1 MSKISSRID
10 LALHKPVHTNE
21 NRKTAVCITD
31 GNPSTCWTST
41 LYPAYAQID
50 LRGCYRLSR
59 IVIRTPAEGATLF
72 DVYASADGV
81 NFSRIAQKV
90 EEMTCPPEGDAFS
103 VDCEARFL
111 RVRVTYNN
119 AADGASLRGV
129 EAYGE
134 PCGQRC
140 EPAAFIPPEDFEQ
153 SAYNV
158 PITQEDTLQEVRELI
173 AYTIGEARA
182 DWFTLRLAE
191 NDRKPGQ
198 MGRDYFL
205 LSDEDGK
212 IVIEG
217 RTGVCLATGFNH
229 YLKYCCNAH
238 VSQMSKQVG
247 LPDEPVP
254 VGEPVRRETPF
265 QTRYSYNYCTLSYT
279 MAFWGESEWKREL
292 YWLAMNGV
300 NLVLDIT
307 AQEEVWRR
315 FLHALGYSHMECK
328 DFIAGPAYYA
338 WAYMANISGFGGP
351 VHDSWFAARTSLARR
366 NHLLMRRLGMQPVL
380 QGYSGMVPA
389 DIKQKEKVRDAK
401 VIKQGL
407 WNGFPRPA
415 MLKTTTGA
423 YRRLARLFYRCQRE
437 VFGDVSRYYATDPFH
452 EGGRNGG
459 MSPKKMAQVVLDE
472 MLQNNPQSVWV
483 IQSWGENPSKAL
495 LHGLRGRKEH
505 ALVLDLY
512 AEARPHWETW
522 AGGEFDQTP
531 WLWCMLNNFGGRM
544 GLNGHMDTV
553 ASEVARAA
561 NTASCM
567 AGIGITPEATFS
579 NPVLFDLFFETIW
592 SETPEQLSPIDP
604 DEWLAHYARRRYG
617 AESSAAREAFRV
629 LRTTVY
635 NPSLNHNGEGAPES
649 VVNARPAFEIR
660 SASSWGT
667 AVIGYDKHEFERAV
681 QLLLEDYDTLRQSDG
696 YLFDLA
702 DCLKQVLSNTAQ
714 EYHNTMVQAYRKK
727 NLAVFDDYSTRFFR
741 LIGLTEQV
749 LGTRREFLLGT
760 WLRGARE
767 LAEGTDDFTHD
778 LYEFNARALITTWG
792 SLRQAN
798 GGGLRDYSNKQWA
811 GLTHDFY
818 RPRWEKWVA
827 LRRAELTG
835 EAKDR
840 RSEMEQA
847 EDWFR
852 MEWKWVLGRS
862 PYPAEVNGL
871 DLKEL
876 AQQALAF
883 SF

>member
-1 MSKISSRID
+1 MPMEPHAAD

-21 NRKTAVCITD
+21 NRETASCITD
-31 GNPSTCWTST
+31 GSPATRWISM

-50 LRGCYRLSR
+50 LEGCYRLSKVA
-59 IVIRTPAEGATLF
+59 IHTPMQGASLY
-72 DVYASADGV
+72 DIYASTDGV
-81 NFSRIAQKV
+81 NFTRIAQKT
-90 EEMTCPPEGDAFS
+90 EETSCPPEGDVFS

-111 RVRVTYNN
+111 RVRITYNSV
-119 AADGASLRGV
+119 ADGAALCGV
-129 EAYGE
+129 EVYGE
-134 PCGQRC
+134 PSGRAE
-140 EPAAFIPPEDFEQ
+140 EPAAFVPPEAFEQ
-153 SAYNV
+153 SEYNV
-158 PITQEDTLQEVRELI
+158 PVTQEDTLHEVWELI
-173 AYTIGEARA
+173 AYTVGEARA
-182 DWFTLRLAE
+182 GWFTLRLAE
-191 NDRKPGQ
+191 NDRKPG
-198 MGRDYFL
+198 RDYFTL
-205 LSDEDGK
+205 ADENGK
-212 IVIEG
+212 IAITG
-217 RTGVCLATGFNH
+217 RTGVCLAVGFNH

-238 VSQMSKQVG
+238 VSQMSKQVS

-254 VGEPVRRETPF
+254 AGEGVRRETPF

-279 MAFWGESEWKREL
+279 MAFWGEAEWKREL

-315 FLHALGYSHMECK
+315 FLSALGYSHMECK

-351 VHDSWFAARTSLARR
+351 VHDNWFAARTSLARR

-380 QGYSGMVPA
+380 QGYSGMAPS
-389 DIKQKEKVRDAK
+389 DIKQKMRDAR
-401 VIKQGL
+401 VIPQGL

-423 YRRLARLFYRCQRE
+423 YRRLAQLFYRCQRA
-437 VFGDVSRYYATDPFH
+437 VFGDVSHYYATDPFH
-452 EGGRNGG
+452 EGGRSGG
-459 MSPKKMAQVVLDE
+459 MSPQKMAQFVLDG
-472 MLQNNPQSVWV
+472 MLQNDPQSVWV
-483 IQSWGENPSKAL
+483 IQSWGSNPSKAL

-544 GLNGHMDTV
+544 GLNGHMDTI

-561 NTASCM
+561 NTAKCM

-592 SETPEQLSPIDP
+592 SETPETLQPIDP
-604 DEWLAHYARRRYG
+604 DAWLAGYARRRYG
-617 AESSAAREAFRV
+617 AESEAAREAFRL
-629 LRTTVY
+629 LRKTVY

-649 VVNARPAFEIR
+649 VVNARPASRIC

-667 AVIGYDKHEFERAV
+667 AIIGYDKHEFERAV
-681 QLLLEDYDTLRQSDG
+681 RLLLEDYDRLKQSDG

-702 DCLKQVLSNTAQ
+702 DCLKQLLSNTAQ
-714 EYHNTMVQAYRKK
+714 EYHSTMVRAYWKR
-727 NLAVFDDYSTRFFR
+727 NLAVFDDYSSRFFR

-760 WLRGARE
+760 WLGGARA
-767 LAEGTDDFTHD
+767 LAAGTDDFTRD

-792 SLRQAN
+792 ALQQAN
-798 GGGLRDYSNKQWA
+798 RGGLRDYSNKQWA
-811 GLTHDFY
+811 GLTHDY
-818 RPRWEKWVA
+818 YLPRWEKWVA
-827 LRRAELTG
+827 LRRAELAG
-835 EAKDR
+835 KGIGKAH
-840 RSEMEQA
+840 A
-847 EDWFR
+847 ADWFR
-852 MEWKWVLGRS
+852 MEWKWVLARNA
-862 PYPAEVNGL
+862 YPEQANGM

-876 AQQALAF
+876 AQQALEF
-883 SF
+883 TF

>member
-1 MSKISSRID
+1 MPIASPGAD
-10 LALHKPVHTNE
+10 LALHRPVHTNE
-21 NRKTAVCITD
+21 NRDTASHITD
-31 GNPSTCWTST
+31 GDPATRWCSV

-50 LRGCYRLSR
+50 LEGCFHLTK
-59 IVIRTPAEGATLF
+59 VVVHTPAQGASLF
-72 DVYASADGV
+72 DVYASLDGV
-81 NFSRIAQKV
+81 DFTRIAQKM
-90 EEMTCPPEGDAFS
+90 EELPCPPEGEAFE

-111 RVRVTYNN
+111 RVRVTYNS
-119 AADGASLRGV
+119 ASDGAILCGI

-134 PCGQRC
+134 PSGQAC
-140 EPAAFIPPEDFEQ
+140 EPAAFVPPADFEQ
-153 SAYNV
+153 SAYHV
-158 PITQEDTLQEVRELI
+158 PITQEDTLREVRELI
-173 AYTIGEARA
+173 AYTVGEARA

-191 NDRKPGQ
+191 NERKP
-198 MGRDYFL
+198 GRDYFI
-205 LSDEDGK
+205 LSNETGK
-212 IVIEG
+212 IAITG
-217 RTGVCLATGFNH
+217 RTGVCLAVGFHH
-229 YLKYCCNAH
+229 YLKYFCNAH
-238 VSQMSKQVG
+238 VSQMSMQVN
-247 LPDEPVP
+247 LPEAPVP
-254 VGEPVRRETPF
+254 VGEIVRRETPF

-279 MAFWGESEWKREL
+279 MAFWGEAQWKREL

-315 FLHALGYSHMECK
+315 FLGALGYSHMECK

-351 VHDSWFAARTSLARR
+351 VHDNWFAARTRLARR
-366 NHLLMRRLGMQPVL
+366 NHLMMRRLGMQPVL
-380 QGYSGMVPA
+380 QGYSGMAPSDINQKVP
-389 DIKQKEKVRDAK
+389 DAK
-401 VIKQGL
+401 VISQGL

-415 MLKTTTGA
+415 MLKTTTDA
-423 YRRLARLFYRCQRE
+423 YRRLAQLFYRCQRE
-437 VFGDVSRYYATDPFH
+437 VFGDVSHYYATDPFH

-459 MSPKKMAQVVLDE
+459 MSPKKMARFVLDE
-472 MLQNNPQSVWV
+472 MLKNDPESVWV
-483 IQSWGENPSKAL
+483 IQSWGENPSKSL
-495 LHGLRGRKEH
+495 LQGLRGRKEH

-522 AGGEFDQTP
+522 AGGEFDNTP

-561 NTASCM
+561 NTAKYM

-579 NPVLFDLFFETIW
+579 NPVLFDLFFETVW
-592 SETPEQLSPIDP
+592 SDTPEHLPPIEP
-604 DEWLAHYARRRYG
+604 DMWLAQYVRRRYG
-617 AESSAAREAFRV
+617 AESEAAMESFRL
-629 LRTTVY
+629 LRKTVY

-681 QLLLEDYDTLRQSDG
+681 RLLLEDYDALKQSDG

-714 EYHNTMVQAYRKK
+714 EYHHTMVQAYREK
-727 NLAVFDDYSTRFFR
+727 NLTVFDDYSARFFQ
-741 LIGLTEQV
+741 LISLTEQV

-760 WLRGARE
+760 WLRGAQK
-767 LAEGTDDFTHD
+767 LAEEADDFTRD

-792 SLRQAN
+792 AIRQAN
-798 GGGLRDYSNKQWA
+798 EGGLRDYSNKQWG

-818 RPRWEKWVA
+818 RPRWEKWIA

-835 EAKDR
+835 GQKDR
-840 RSEMEQA
+840 RSEKEQA
-847 EDWFR
+847 EDWFH
-852 MEWKWVLGRS
+852 MEWKWVLGRN

>member
-1 MSKISSRID
+1 MPIASPGAD
-10 LALHKPVHTNE
+10 LALHRPVHTNE
-21 NRKTAVCITD
+21 NRDTASHITD
-31 GNPSTCWTST
+31 GDPATRWCSV

-50 LRGCYRLSR
+50 LEGCFHLTK
-59 IVIRTPAEGATLF
+59 VVVHTPAQGASLF
-72 DVYASADGV
+72 DVYASLDGV
-81 NFSRIAQKV
+81 DFTRIAQKM
-90 EEMTCPPEGDAFS
+90 EELPCPPEGEAFE

-111 RVRVTYNN
+111 RVRVTYNS
-119 AADGASLRGV
+119 ASDGAILCGI

-134 PCGQRC
+134 PSGQAC
-140 EPAAFIPPEDFEQ
+140 EPAAFVPPAVFEQ
-153 SAYNV
+153 SAYHV
-158 PITQEDTLQEVRELI
+158 PITQEDTLREVRELI
-173 AYTIGEARA
+173 AYTVGEARA

-191 NDRKPGQ
+191 NERKP
-198 MGRDYFL
+198 GRDYFI
-205 LSDEDGK
+205 LSNETGK
-212 IVIEG
+212 IAITG
-217 RTGVCLATGFNH
+217 RTGVCLAVGFHH
-229 YLKYCCNAH
+229 YLKYFCNAH
-238 VSQMSKQVG
+238 VSQMSMQVN
-247 LPDEPVP
+247 LPEAPVP
-254 VGEPVRRETPF
+254 VGEIVRRETPF

-279 MAFWGESEWKREL
+279 MAFWGEAQWKREL

-315 FLHALGYSHMECK
+315 FLGALGYSHMECK

-351 VHDSWFAARTSLARR
+351 VHDNWFAARTRLARR
-366 NHLLMRRLGMQPVL
+366 NHLMMRRLGMQPVL
-380 QGYSGMVPA
+380 QGYSGMAPSDINQKVP
-389 DIKQKEKVRDAK
+389 DAK
-401 VIKQGL
+401 VISQGL

-415 MLKTTTGA
+415 MLKTTTDA
-423 YRRLARLFYRCQRE
+423 YRRLAQLFYRCQRE
-437 VFGDVSRYYATDPFH
+437 VFGDVSHYYATDPFH

-459 MSPKKMAQVVLDE
+459 MSPKKMARFVLDE
-472 MLQNNPQSVWV
+472 MLKNDPESVWV
-483 IQSWGENPSKAL
+483 IQSWGENPSKSL
-495 LHGLRGRKEH
+495 LQGLRGRKEH

-522 AGGEFDQTP
+522 AGGEFDNTP

-561 NTASCM
+561 NTAKYM

-579 NPVLFDLFFETIW
+579 NPVLFDLFFETVW
-592 SETPEQLSPIDP
+592 SDTPEHLPPIEP
-604 DEWLAHYARRRYG
+604 DMWLAQYVRRRYG
-617 AESSAAREAFRV
+617 AESEAAMESFRL
-629 LRTTVY
+629 LRKTVY

-681 QLLLEDYDTLRQSDG
+681 RLLLEDYDALKQSDG

-714 EYHNTMVQAYRKK
+714 EYHHTMVQAYREK
-727 NLAVFDDYSTRFFR
+727 NLTVFDDYSARFFQ
-741 LIGLTEQV
+741 LISLTEQV

-760 WLRGARE
+760 WLRGAQK
-767 LAEGTDDFTHD
+767 LAEEADDFTRD

-792 SLRQAN
+792 AIRQAN
-798 GGGLRDYSNKQWA
+798 EGGLRDYSNKQWA

-818 RPRWEKWVA
+818 RPRWEKWIA

-835 EAKDR
+835 GQKDR
-840 RSEMEQA
+840 RSEKEQA
-847 EDWFR
+847 EDWFH
-852 MEWKWVLGRS
+852 MEWKWVLGRN

>member
-1 MSKISSRID
+1 MPIASPDAD
-10 LALHKPVHTNE
+10 LALHRPVHTNE
-21 NRKTAVCITD
+21 NRDTASHITD
-31 GNPSTCWTST
+31 GDPATRWCSV

-50 LRGCYRLSR
+50 LEGCFHLTK
-59 IVIRTPAEGATLF
+59 VVVHTPAQGASLF
-72 DVYASADGV
+72 DVYASLDGV
-81 NFSRIAQKV
+81 DFTRIAQKM
-90 EEMTCPPEGDAFS
+90 EELPCPPEGEAFE

-111 RVRVTYNN
+111 RVRVTYNS
-119 AADGASLRGV
+119 ASDGAILCGI

-134 PCGQRC
+134 PSGQAC
-140 EPAAFIPPEDFEQ
+140 EPAAFVPPADVEQ
-153 SAYNV
+153 SAYHV
-158 PITQEDTLQEVRELI
+158 PITQEDTLREVRELI
-173 AYTIGEARA
+173 AYTVGEARA

-191 NDRKPGQ
+191 NERKP
-198 MGRDYFL
+198 GRDYFI
-205 LSDEDGK
+205 LSNETGK
-212 IVIEG
+212 IAITG
-217 RTGVCLATGFNH
+217 RTGVCLAVGFHH
-229 YLKYCCNAH
+229 YLKYFCNAH
-238 VSQMSKQVG
+238 VSQMSMQVN
-247 LPDEPVP
+247 LPEAPVP
-254 VGEPVRRETPF
+254 VGEIVRRETPF

-279 MAFWGESEWKREL
+279 MAFWGEAQWKREL

-315 FLHALGYSHMECK
+315 FLGALSYSHMECK

-351 VHDSWFAARTSLARR
+351 VHDNWFAARTRLARR
-366 NHLLMRRLGMQPVL
+366 NHLMMRRLGMQPVL
-380 QGYSGMVPA
+380 QGYSGMAPSDINQKVP
-389 DIKQKEKVRDAK
+389 DAK
-401 VIKQGL
+401 VISQGL

-415 MLKTTTGA
+415 MLKTTTDA
-423 YRRLARLFYRCQRE
+423 YRRLAQLFYRCQRE
-437 VFGDVSRYYATDPFH
+437 VFGDVSHYYATDPFH

-459 MSPKKMAQVVLDE
+459 MSPKKMARFVLDE
-472 MLQNNPQSVWV
+472 MLKNDPESVWV
-483 IQSWGENPSKAL
+483 IQSWGENPSKSL
-495 LHGLRGRKEH
+495 LQGLRGRKEH

-522 AGGEFDQTP
+522 AGGEFDNTP

-561 NTASCM
+561 NTAKCM

-579 NPVLFDLFFETIW
+579 NPVLFDLFFETVW
-592 SETPEQLSPIDP
+592 SDTPEHLPPIEP
-604 DEWLAHYARRRYG
+604 DMWLAQYVRRRYG
-617 AESSAAREAFRV
+617 AESEAAMESFRL
-629 LRTTVY
+629 LRKTVY

-649 VVNARPAFEIR
+649 VVNARPAFQIR

-681 QLLLEDYDTLRQSDG
+681 RLLLEDYDALKQSDG

-714 EYHNTMVQAYRKK
+714 EYHHSMVRAYREK
-727 NLAVFDDYSTRFFR
+727 NLSVFDDFSKRFFQ
-741 LIGLTEQV
+741 LIDLTEQV
-749 LGTRREFLLGT
+749 LGVRKEFLLGT
-760 WLRGARE
+760 WLSGAQK
-767 LAEGTDDFTHD
+767 LAEGTDDFTRD

-792 SLRQAN
+792 AIRQAN
-798 GGGLRDYSNKQWA
+798 EGGLRDYSNKQWA

-818 RPRWEKWVA
+818 RPRWEKWIA

-835 EAKDR
+835 GQKDR
-840 RSEMEQA
+840 RSEKEQA
-847 EDWFR
+847 EDWFH
-852 MEWKWVLGRS
+852 MEWKWVLGRN